1 MNDRQRSANISS
13 NKKLWL
19 TYRIH
24 TVTRAHIKI
33 QTALGC
39 AEEPIRVLTKTL
51 MALGFVGE
59 PIQVHI
65 KIQTA
70 PGFVGEPTQ
79 VLTKIQTA
87 LGFVEVL
94 TPVLTKTL
102 MALGFVEVPIQ
113 VLIKIQMALG
123 FAANTW
129 PEPNNT
135 LAKVYILNRKPLD
148 RQCLSSGF
156 EGN

>member
-39 AEEPIRVLTKTL
+39 AEEPIR
-51 MALGFVGE
+51 
-59 PIQVHI
+59 
-65 KIQTA
+65 
-70 PGFVGEPTQ
+70 
-79 VLTKIQTA
+79 
-87 LGFVEVL
+87 
-94 TPVLTKTL
+94 VLTKTL